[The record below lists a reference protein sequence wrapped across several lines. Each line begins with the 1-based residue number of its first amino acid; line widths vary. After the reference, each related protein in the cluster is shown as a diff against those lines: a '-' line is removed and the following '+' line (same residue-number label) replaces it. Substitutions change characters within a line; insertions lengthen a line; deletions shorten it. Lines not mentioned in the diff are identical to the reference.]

1 MNLANLSTKRQWI
14 AELARTK
21 PGKVLFSLH
30 HVIDLEWM
38 RKAYWLTRKD
48 GATGI
53 DGVTAKEYEA
63 NLTANLLDLL
73 DRIKSGRYQAPPVRR
88 TYIPKADGS
97 QRPLGIPIHLPIP
110 EQHKRLSEKL
120 RGHYAYYG
128 ITGNIRQLL
137 KYAFQTERTWRKW
150 LERRTRSAP
159 LPWEQF
165 RALLARHPLPR
176 PRIVHRYV
184 AVSQTLL

>member
-1 MNLANLSTKRQWI
+1 MQ
-14 AELARTK
+14 
-21 PGKVLFSLH
+21 
-30 HVIDLEWM
+30 
-38 RKAYWLTRKD
+38 
-48 GATGI
+48 
-53 DGVTAKEYEA
+53 
-63 NLTANLLDLL
+63 
-73 DRIKSGRYQAPPVRR
+73 PVRFIHYWGR
-88 TYIPKADGS
+88 SRQGNWVVKRKTASSRLSRAVRSIAHWCRLHRH
-97 QRPLGIPIHLPIP
+97 QPLG
-110 EQHKRLSEKL
+110 EQQHTLGQKL